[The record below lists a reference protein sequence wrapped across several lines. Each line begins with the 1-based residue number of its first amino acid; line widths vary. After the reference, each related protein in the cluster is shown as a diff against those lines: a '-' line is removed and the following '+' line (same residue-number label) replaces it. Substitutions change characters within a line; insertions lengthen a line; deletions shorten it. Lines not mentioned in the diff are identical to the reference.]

1 MGILDVER
9 AMRAATQPAKAAAK
23 SVEPMTTLSNTL
35 GARMRTHRENASTS
49 VRELARRIGVSPSL
63 ISQIEHGR
71 VRPSVETLWRI
82 ASELGL
88 SVDSFFGE
96 DERPAATVVQSDA
109 AVALVPAAAT
119 GKVVQPHQTR
129 KKIQLSGGVSWE
141 RLTPAA
147 DEQVEFL
154 FVTYQPGSESCCK
167 DSLLR
172 HGGREYATV
181 LTGRFGITIG
191 FEDYELGPGDS
202 IAFESHNPHRIYTIG
217 KQPATAIWVI
227 INRGSDVRDNDMR
240 GGGQ

>member
-1 MGILDVER
+1 MWQKATGGAGDLEY
-9 AMRAATQPAKAAAK
+9 AMRAVTQAVKQAEPAGALANA
-23 SVEPMTTLSNTL
+23 L
-35 GARMRTHRENASTS
+35 GARMRAHRENAATS

-71 VRPSVETLWRI
+71 VKPSVETLWRI

-88 SVDSFFGE
+88 SVDSFFSE
-96 DERPAATVVQSDA
+96 DERPAPAATSDA
-109 AVALVPAAAT
+109 RAAAVPAA
-119 GKVVQPHQTR
+119 GKVVQPRQSR
-129 KKIQLSGGVSWE
+129 KKIQLSGGVTWE
-141 RLTPAA
+141 RLTPKP

-181 LTGRFGITIG
+181 LTGRFGVTIG

-217 KQPATAIWVI
+217 SQPATAIWVI
-227 INRGSDVRDNDMR
+227 INRGSDTRGHDMR
-240 GGGQ
+240 GG

>member
-1 MGILDVER
+1 
-9 AMRAATQPAKAAAK
+9 MRAAVQPAKAAA
-23 SVEPMTTLSNTL
+23 EPTTALANTL
-35 GARMRTHRENASTS
+35 GARMRTHRENAATS

-71 VRPSVETLWRI
+71 VKPSVETLWRI

-88 SVDSFFGE
+88 PVDSFFGE
-96 DERPAATVVQSDA
+96 DEKPQAAAPNAATALAPAAT
-109 AVALVPAAAT
+109 
-119 GKVVQPHQTR
+119 GRVVQPRQSR
-129 KKIQLSGGVSWE
+129 KKIQLSGGVTWE
-141 RLTPAA
+141 RLTPAP

-181 LTGRFGITIG
+181 LTGRFGVTIG

-217 KQPATAIWVI
+217 NQPATAVWVI
-227 INRGSDVRDNDMR
+227 INRGSDLRGNDMR
-240 GGGQ
+240 SRER

>member
-1 MGILDVER
+1 V
-9 AMRAATQPAKAAAK
+9 AAK
-23 SVEPMTTLSNTL
+23 SVEPMAALSNTL

-88 SVDSFFGE
+88 SVDSFFSE
-96 DERPAATVVQSDA
+96 DERPAAAVPSDVASTALATVA
-109 AVALVPAAAT
+109 A
-119 GKVVQPHQTR
+119 GKVVQPRQSR
-129 KKIQLSGGVSWE
+129 KKIQLSGGVTWE

-181 LTGRFGITIG
+181 LTGRFGVTIG

-202 IAFESHNPHRIYTIG
+202 IAFESHNPHRIHTIG
-217 KQPATAIWVI
+217 KEPATAIWVI
-227 INRGSDVRDNDMR
+227 INRGSDTRGNDMR
-240 GGGQ
+240 SDGRAIAR